1 MGGDLTVRIMPGKG
15 EWTQNLAKA
24 LDVIT
29 HNPGLTAYGVSLYF
43 DPEPVPPGELR
54 RSCFPMTGILALTKE
69 LIKDGKVY
77 AVPNPRGQQFYP
89 REETIPDGPADTDPV
104 PF

>member
-1 MGGDLTVRIMPGKG
+1 MNGDLTVRIMPSKG
-15 EWTQNLAKA
+15 EWAGNLAKA

-29 HNPGLTAYGVSLYF
+29 GNPGLTAYGVSLYF
-43 DPEPVPPGELR
+43 EPEPVAPGELR
-54 RSCFPMTGILALTKE
+54 HSCFPMTGILALMKE

-77 AVPNPRGQQFYP
+77 AVPNKRGQQFYP
-89 REETIPDGPADTDPV
+89 REETIPDGPDTDDAI